1 MLLSYNQVKE
11 VIIMHVYDIS
21 KEESDRLNILK
32 YISIIFVVFILML

>member
-1 MLLSYNQVKE
+1 
-11 VIIMHVYDIS
+11 MHVYDIS